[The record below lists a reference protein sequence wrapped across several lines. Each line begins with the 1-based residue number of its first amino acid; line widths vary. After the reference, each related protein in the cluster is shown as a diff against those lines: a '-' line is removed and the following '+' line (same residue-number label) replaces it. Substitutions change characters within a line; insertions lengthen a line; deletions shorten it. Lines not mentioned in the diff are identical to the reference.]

1 MFWEE
6 DEDLEM
12 VSGRMVVV
20 WERVIKKKVPLPSSL
35 DLREGNDFLSL
46 VNQNIAYILDIIT
59 LLS

>member
-1 MFWEE
+1 
-6 DEDLEM
+6 M

-46 VNQNIAYILDIIT
+46 FNQNIAYILDIIN